1 MKIEIDNCAY
11 LKIRM
16 LALQKAAGY
25 HTFFKKSVSLIK
37 VKIMQTRISL
47 RDVAIEAIKQLPES
61 ASVEEM
67 MYQLD
72 LVANVVEGLKDVEAG
87 RT

>member
-1 MKIEIDNCAY
+1 
-11 LKIRM
+11 
-16 LALQKAAGY
+16 
-25 HTFFKKSVSLIK
+25 
-37 VKIMQTRISL
+37 MQPIISL
-47 RDVAIEAIKQLPES
+47 RDIAIEAIKQLPET

-87 RT
+87 RVYTTKEALQKVKEWQK